1 MGSLKKL
8 LSVALSIAILA
19 VGTATAFAAEY
30 DGDEEDE
37 DVHHIHSESGKTVEI
52 ERHGSSLPERR
63 VSHDNKTRE
72 SHYLRKLIRFV
83 CSGMWF
89 QVQYPMNW
97 H

>member
-63 VSHDNKTRE
+63 VSHDNKTPVMGSSE
-72 SHYLRKLIRFV
+72 KVII
-83 CSGMWF
+83 
-89 QVQYPMNW
+89 
-97 H
+97 